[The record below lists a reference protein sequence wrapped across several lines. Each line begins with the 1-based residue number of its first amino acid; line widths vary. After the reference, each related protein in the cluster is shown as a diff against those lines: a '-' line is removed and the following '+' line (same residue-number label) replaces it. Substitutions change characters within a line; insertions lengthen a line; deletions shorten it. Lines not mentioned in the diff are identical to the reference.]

1 MEEKKGLQSFLKVV
15 LNALLLFGIP
25 LCIGVDV
32 YTFRI
37 FRMGDD
43 PNEALNAASIAFAIF
58 LILPT
63 FIALLIMAIT
73 DRYCDHEID
82 MNKN

>member
-25 LCIGVDV
+25 LCMGVDV
-32 YTFRI
+32 YSFRI

-43 PNEALNAASIAFAIF
+43 PNEALQAGVIAFAIF
-58 LILPT
+58 LILQI
-63 FIALLIMAIT
+63 FIALFIMAIT
-73 DRYCDHEID
+73 DCHGNYESRCE
-82 MNKN
+82 